1 MGTFDSENVQSLHRK
16 RKNLKGKPGE
26 KYLQHLQPTKAIIP
40 EKWANS
46 LPRDPESNEEQGMKH
61 AWPYRQPGMC
71 TAKLPGVTIH
81 LPGQQYLK
89 IL

>member
-46 LPRDPESNEEQGMKH
+46 LPRDPKSPMRNRG
-61 AWPYRQPGMC
+61 
-71 TAKLPGVTIH
+71 
-81 LPGQQYLK
+81 
-89 IL
+89 